1 MEPAVHCREPSM
13 NIPFL
18 DVAAAYAELK
28 AETDAAIHRVLD
40 SGWFILGGEVEAFE
54 SEFAAY
60 AGATHAIGVGNG
72 LDALSLALRALDI
85 GPGDE
90 VLVPAHTF
98 IATWLAVDAVG
109 ARCVPVDVRPDTCLI
124 DMQQA
129 EIALTNNTRAIIPV
143 HLYGQPCDMAEI
155 AKFAK
160 SHGLRVVED
169 AAQAHGAKD
178 AGRRIGAHGDAV
190 CWSFYPGKNLGAL
203 GDGGAVTTKDNQVAA
218 NLKRLRNYGSD
229 EKYVHQVKGVNSR
242 LDPIQAAVLRVKLRV
257 LDEWNDRRRRL
268 AAHYNEAL
276 ADTGLILPVT
286 RPGAEHVWH
295 LYTVRTEHRDK
306 LMASLRKQGV
316 GCQIHYPIAPH
327 LQDAYN
333 EYRSMEGRFTV
344 AEQIART
351 VLSLP
356 MGPHLSDEQAE
367 AVIAA
372 VGNAGL

>member
-1 MEPAVHCREPSM
+1 M

-276 ADTGLILPVT
+276 ADTGLILPVI